1 MLISLLVAD
10 FFHGAFDLLE
20 KSIIKKIIMSNQIIT
35 NNKNNFLDLR
45 I

>member
-1 MLISLLVAD
+1 MLSSLFESD

-20 KSIIKKIIMSNQIIT
+20 KSIIRKTIISIQIT
-35 NNKNNFLDLR
+35 TKNKNNFLDLR